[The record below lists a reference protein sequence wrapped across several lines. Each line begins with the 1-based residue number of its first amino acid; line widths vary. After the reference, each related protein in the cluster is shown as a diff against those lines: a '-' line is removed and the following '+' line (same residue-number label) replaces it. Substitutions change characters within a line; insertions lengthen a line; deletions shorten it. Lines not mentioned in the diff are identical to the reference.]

1 MKASFR
7 FTVCLLALVLLL
19 SSGLPGAMAASA
31 PGWLPAQETDA
42 AASDW
47 AERMTALPAFD
58 QVYLSWQPMQGSLPP
73 APSIAWEDSRA
84 ILRGLAAW
92 GVAEEEM
99 RAYRW
104 EESEDFGGY
113 FVADESSSLL
123 EDEIVLHVPSPRPQ
137 TLETP
142 LLSCGDAFVSFTYWA
157 LSDEDGGY
165 ALDQVFLS
173 LDGGDVVFYQLT
185 ISPEFTLNYYNPD
198 SPWNRTS
205 ASYDAQGRL
214 LSAQTRITLP
224 SYDDYWF
231 EIVYRKNP
239 LQSQEYRFEYL
250 VHDNVN
256 GVYYVCQEDS
266 ARQKLWT
273 KGGTRDEITPPQS
286 IVQMVEELPVLDIL
300 GEAKASSAP
309 DWMPAEQPQD
319 ALPLEDRLT
328 PLPKYGEAYLDWQP
342 VQGTLPAAPAIAF
355 EDSRVTIRG
364 LAAWGVTEDQMR
376 VYDFVTMTGFMETPK
391 SPELEDEV
399 VLNVSS
405 QWLQSNVDTLSTIRF
420 KSRKDGRI
428 SFGYE
433 FQPAEEGGEGAFVLE
448 EVRISYEDGSIHFYD
463 LASSAPAFTLYYYGD
478 SGAEEMTAS
487 YDAQG
492 RLSRTHFSVGW
503 ENGSLTMEYANC
515 TSQMNAYG
523 FSYID
528 ISDEK
533 NDARYRCAYS
543 LDWRRLRWWSGFH
556 DHGPDEITPPQ
567 DIAEL
572 VLAQPLPLVLIGQ
585 EGETYSVRADELF
598 LYQHPE

>member
-31 PGWLPAQETDA
+31 PSWLPAQETGA

-47 AERMTALPAFD
+47 AERMTALPAFG

-73 APSIAWEDSRA
+73 APTVTWEDSCA

-92 GVAEEEM
+92 GVAKEEM
-99 RAYRW
+99 REYRW

-165 ALDQVFLS
+165 ALDQVSLS

-185 ISPEFTLNYYNPD
+185 ISPEFTLDYYNPD

-214 LSAQTRITLP
+214 LSAQTTINLP
-224 SYDDYWF
+224 SDDYWF
-231 EIVYRKNP
+231 EILYRKNP
-239 LQSQEYRFEYL
+239 LQGQEYRFEYL

-256 GVYYVCQEDS
+256 GVYYACQEDS

-286 IVQMVEELPVLDIL
+286 IAQMVEELPVLDIL
-300 GEAKASSAP
+300 GEAKAFSAP
-309 DWMPAEQPQD
+309 DWMPVEQPQD

-328 PLPKYGEAYLDWQP
+328 PLPGYGEAYLDWQP
-342 VQGTLPAAPAIAF
+342 MQGTLPAAPEIAF
-355 EDSRVTIRG
+355 EDSHAVIRG
-364 LAAWGVTEDQMR
+364 LAAWGVTEEQMR
-376 VYDFVTMTGFMETPK
+376 VYNYSTLTGFMEDPR

-399 VLNVSS
+399 HLNVSS
-405 QWLQSNVDTLSTIRF
+405 QWLQTNVDTLSTFRF
-420 KSRKDGRI
+420 KCQKEGSL

-433 FQPAEEGGEGAFVLE
+433 YQPAEEGGEGTFVLE

-478 SGAEEMTAS
+478 SGAKEMMMAS

-492 RLSRTHFSVGW
+492 RLIQAYFSADW
-503 ENGSLTMEYANC
+503 ENGSLTMNYANC

-533 NDARYRCAYS
+533 NDARYRCSYS

-567 DIAEL
+567 DIADL